1 MFAGTLTRNVETAAA
16 QYTGMIHST
25 RFDIAIQLE
34 ARAKMSERSPDFDV
48 TAVNKSGRKV
58 RIGTAWNE
66 TGNTSGNP
74 YISMQIDVG
83 LGPFR
88 VNAVQTKEARAAQSG
103 AFEIIPLVSNGLMK
117 SGSISGEL
125 TAMDADNAFTG
136 YIANMM
142 FDLEFML
149 IENSYKSEETHP
161 DYRIEVSSPRGTPIR
176 VGSAW
181 MAKSSRTGNDYL
193 SLLINTPDGD
203 LRVNAVQNEEQRGGQ
218 TFSII
223 PFIDSD
229 EQPQDQRLA
238 DFVEHQNRNRQHDQ
252 EAQGKLLA
260 KRLLSHLRT
269 FEFAAPFHCIT
280 VGKRDGFDLGA
291 DASECLIRGEIA
303 AGTAEGGDCPL
314 SVAPVNECLDKT
326 GIEPF
331 DKVGHG
337 YIGPCPIGP
346 HR

>member
-1 MFAGTLTRNVETAAA
+1 MFAGTLTKNAESAATA
-16 QYTGMIHST
+16 YFGMIHST

-34 ARAKMSERSPDFDV
+34 TRTKMSERSPDYDV

-66 TGNTSGNP
+66 TGNTTGNP

-88 VNAVQTKEARAAQSG
+88 VNAVQTKEAREAMTG
-103 AFEIIPLVSNGLMK
+103 EFEIIPLVSNGAMK

-125 TAMDADNAFTG
+125 TAMDADNAFAG

-142 FDLEFML
+142 FDLDFML
-149 IENSYKSEETHP
+149 IENAFKAEETHP
-161 DYRIEVSSPRGTPIR
+161 DYRIEVSSPKGHPIR

-181 MAKSSRTGNDYL
+181 MAKSNRTGNDYV

-223 PFIDSD
+223 PLIDTG
-229 EQPQDQRLA
+229 EQPQD
-238 DFVEHQNRNRQHDQ
+238 
-252 EAQGKLLA
+252 
-260 KRLLSHLRT
+260 
-269 FEFAAPFHCIT
+269 
-280 VGKRDGFDLGA
+280 
-291 DASECLIRGEIA
+291 
-303 AGTAEGGDCPL
+303 AGTGL
-314 SVAPVNECLDKT
+314 SLVA
-326 GIEPF
+326 
-331 DKVGHG
+331 
-337 YIGPCPIGP
+337 
-346 HR
+346 

>member
-1 MFAGTLTRNVETAAA
+1 MFAGTLNRNVETAAA
-16 QYTGMIHST
+16 EYTGMIHST

-34 ARAKMSERSPDFDV
+34 ARAKMSERSPDYDV

-66 TGNTSGNP
+66 TGTTSGNP

-88 VNAVQTKEARAAQSG
+88 VNAVQTKEARTAQSG
-103 AFEIIPLVSNGLMK
+103 EFEIIPLVSNGLVK

-125 TAMDADNAFTG
+125 TTMDADNAFTG

-149 IENSYKSEETHP
+149 IENDYKTEDTHP
-161 DYRIEVSSPRGTPIR
+161 DYRIEVSSPRGKPIR

-223 PFIDSD
+223 PFIDSG
-229 EQPQDQRLA
+229 EQPQDA
-238 DFVEHQNRNRQHDQ
+238 G
-252 EAQGKLLA
+252 AG
-260 KRLLSHLRT
+260 LSL
-269 FEFAAPFHCIT
+269 
-280 VGKRDGFDLGA
+280 
-291 DASECLIRGEIA
+291 
-303 AGTAEGGDCPL
+303 
-314 SVAPVNECLDKT
+314 VA
-326 GIEPF
+326 
-331 DKVGHG
+331 
-337 YIGPCPIGP
+337 
-346 HR
+346 

>member
-48 TAVNKSGRKV
+48 TAINKSGRKV

-88 VNAVQTKEARAAQSG
+88 VNAVQTKEARATQSG
-103 AFEIIPLVSNGLMK
+103 EFEIIPLVSNGLMK

-223 PFIDSD
+223 PFIDRG
-229 EQPQDQRLA
+229 EQPQDA
-238 DFVEHQNRNRQHDQ
+238 G
-252 EAQGKLLA
+252 AG
-260 KRLLSHLRT
+260 LSL
-269 FEFAAPFHCIT
+269 
-280 VGKRDGFDLGA
+280 
-291 DASECLIRGEIA
+291 
-303 AGTAEGGDCPL
+303 
-314 SVAPVNECLDKT
+314 VA
-326 GIEPF
+326 
-331 DKVGHG
+331 
-337 YIGPCPIGP
+337 
-346 HR
+346 

>member
-1 MFAGTLTRNVETAAA
+1 MFAGTLTKTTDTANAV
-16 QYTGMIHST
+16 YTGMIHSS

-34 ARAKMSERSPDFDV
+34 TRPKMSERSPDFDV

-66 TGNTSGNP
+66 TGNTTGNP
-74 YISMQIDVG
+74 YISMQLDVG

-88 VNAVQTKEARAAQSG
+88 VNAVQSKEAREAQSG
-103 AFEIIPLVSNGLMK
+103 QFEIIPLVSTGTMK

-125 TAMDADNAFTG
+125 TAMDADNAFSG

-149 IENSYKSEETHP
+149 IENDYKTEQTHP
-161 DYRIEVSSPRGTPIR
+161 DYRIEVSSPKGTPIR

-181 MAKSSRTGNDYL
+181 MAKSVRTGNEYV

-223 PFIDSD
+223 PFVDNGER
-229 EQPQDQRLA
+229 EQSEGA
-238 DFVEHQNRNRQHDQ
+238 
-252 EAQGKLLA
+252 G
-260 KRLLSHLRT
+260 LSL
-269 FEFAAPFHCIT
+269 
-280 VGKRDGFDLGA
+280 
-291 DASECLIRGEIA
+291 
-303 AGTAEGGDCPL
+303 
-314 SVAPVNECLDKT
+314 VA
-326 GIEPF
+326 
-331 DKVGHG
+331 
-337 YIGPCPIGP
+337 
-346 HR
+346 

>member
-83 LGPFR
+83 LG
-88 VNAVQTKEARAAQSG
+88 
-103 AFEIIPLVSNGLMK
+103 
-117 SGSISGEL
+117 SISGEL

-149 IENSYKSEETHP
+149 IENSYKSEETHA

-223 PFIDSD
+223 PFIDSG
-229 EQPQDQRLA
+229 EQP
-238 DFVEHQNRNRQHDQ
+238 HD
-252 EAQGKLLA
+252 AGA
-260 KRLLSHLRT
+260 GLSL
-269 FEFAAPFHCIT
+269 
-280 VGKRDGFDLGA
+280 
-291 DASECLIRGEIA
+291 
-303 AGTAEGGDCPL
+303 
-314 SVAPVNECLDKT
+314 VA
-326 GIEPF
+326 
-331 DKVGHG
+331 
-337 YIGPCPIGP
+337 
-346 HR
+346 

>member
-1 MFAGTLTRNVETAAA
+1 MFAGILTRTVETVAAE
-16 QYTGMIHST
+16 YTGMIHST

-103 AFEIIPLVSNGLMK
+103 EFEIIPLVSNGLMK

-125 TAMDADNAFTG
+125 TAMDADNAFAG
-136 YIANMM
+136 YVANMM
-142 FDLEFML
+142 FDLDFML
-149 IENSYKSEETHP
+149 IENEFKTEETHP
-161 DYRIEVSSPRGTPIR
+161 DYRIEVSSPRGHPIR

-181 MAKSSRTGNDYL
+181 MAKSNRTGNDYV

-223 PFIDSD
+223 PFVESAGRERSD
-229 EQPQDQRLA
+229 NTGLA
-238 DFVEHQNRNRQHDQ
+238 
-252 EAQGKLLA
+252 L
-260 KRLLSHLRT
+260 
-269 FEFAAPFHCIT
+269 
-280 VGKRDGFDLGA
+280 VG
-291 DASECLIRGEIA
+291 
-303 AGTAEGGDCPL
+303 
-314 SVAPVNECLDKT
+314 
-326 GIEPF
+326 
-331 DKVGHG
+331 
-337 YIGPCPIGP
+337 
-346 HR
+346 

>member
-16 QYTGMIHST
+16 EYTGMIHST

-34 ARAKMSERSPDFDV
+34 ARAKMSERSPDYDV

-66 TGNTSGNP
+66 TGTTSGNP

-103 AFEIIPLVSNGLMK
+103 EFEIIPLVSNGLMK

-125 TAMDADNAFTG
+125 TAMD
-136 YIANMM
+136 
-142 FDLEFML
+142 
-149 IENSYKSEETHP
+149 
-161 DYRIEVSSPRGTPIR
+161 
-176 VGSAW
+176 
-181 MAKSSRTGNDYL
+181 GNDYL

-223 PFIDSD
+223 PFIDSG
-229 EQPQDQRLA
+229 EPS
-238 DFVEHQNRNRQHDQ
+238 HD
-252 EAQGKLLA
+252 AGA
-260 KRLLSHLRT
+260 GLSL
-269 FEFAAPFHCIT
+269 
-280 VGKRDGFDLGA
+280 
-291 DASECLIRGEIA
+291 
-303 AGTAEGGDCPL
+303 
-314 SVAPVNECLDKT
+314 VA
-326 GIEPF
+326 
-331 DKVGHG
+331 
-337 YIGPCPIGP
+337 
-346 HR
+346 